1 VDSGAR
7 DSSPVYLLRPS
18 SDERLD
24 SWKEI
29 AAYLKRSVRT
39 SRRWEAEEDLP
50 VHRHV
55 HRNSPS
61 VYAFKGELDA
71 WLTRRSSRLAASEP
85 EELRPSNSPDSAAT
99 PVSLR
104 LTVRR
109 AVVVVGMLVAAGL
122 AVSNLTSNREE
133 TARKVSDADLLLLR
147 SFRAAGAETYDGF
160 QEAIA
165 YCRQAIEKD
174 PAFAAAYARMGV
186 YYLQF
191 SFFGTIAPSE
201 FMPQAEAAANR
212 AIALDETLA
221 EAHAVLGAVQYRF
234 RWDWAAS
241 EMEFRRALT
250 LNPNYA
256 EGHRMFSAF
265 LAAVGRAD
273 EAVAEARRARELDPR
288 WLQATLNLGMAY
300 RAAGQYDAAIEA
312 LRYGLQKDPNR
323 PRAHFQLGNAY
334 LGKGMLR
341 DAIVELERAVVLS
354 KRNPIFL
361 SSLAYA
367 YARTGQRNR
376 ARTILAEL
384 ESLADRQYVAPTAIA
399 RMYVGLK
406 DRRSA
411 RAWIDKAYR
420 ERDIDLVSANAD
432 AGLLELRSQSDFR
445 DVFSRVGLVR

>member
-7 DSSPVYLLRPS
+7 DSSRVHVLRPS

-39 SRRWEAEEDLP
+39 SRRWEAEENLP

-55 HRNSPS
+55 HRNFPS
-61 VYAFKGELDA
+61 VYAFKGELDT
-71 WLTRRSSRLAASEP
+71 WLASRTSEFAASEP

-99 PVSLR
+99 PTSFR
-104 LTVRR
+104 LTVTR
-109 AVVVVGMLVAAGL
+109 AMVVVGVLVAAGL
-122 AVSNLTSNREE
+122 AVSNL
-133 TARKVSDADLLLLR
+133 ARDSAERRRTVPDTDVLLLR
-147 SFRAAGAETYDGF
+147 SFRAAGAETYNGF

-212 AIALDETLA
+212 AIGLDETLA
-221 EAHAVLGAVQYRF
+221 EAHAVLGVVLYRF

-241 EMEFRRALT
+241 EKEFRRALT
-250 LNPNYA
+250 LNPSYA

-265 LAAVGRAD
+265 LAAIGRAD
-273 EAVAEARRARELDPR
+273 EAIAEARRARELDPR

-312 LRYGLQKDPNR
+312 FRYVIQEDPNR

-334 LGKGMLR
+334 LSKGMLR
-341 DAIVELERAVVLS
+341 EAIVQLERAAVLS

-367 YARTGQRNR
+367 YGRAGQRNK

-384 ESLADRQYVAPTAIA
+384 ESLANRHYVAPTAIA
-399 RMYVGLK
+399 RIYVGLE

-420 ERDIDLVSANAD
+420 ERDMDLVTANAD
-432 AGLLELRSQSDFR
+432 AGLRELRSQSDFR
-445 DVFSRVGLVR
+445 DVFLRVGLVR